1 MAGAPRAKTSRSI
14 AKPVARVEDPYR
26 ETDVHY
32 LVIDADTMSPDI
44 IEVEKGTP
52 GSFPTLQE
60 AKDVAMET
68 LKRRIEE
75 GMDSLGRLRGIG
87 VTIPRLM

>member
-1 MAGAPRAKTSRSI
+1 VT
-14 AKPVARVEDPYR
+14 RVENPYR
-26 ETDVHY
+26 ESDVDY
-32 LVIDADTMSPDI
+32 LVIDADSMSPDI
-44 IEVEKGTP
+44 VEVEKGTP

-75 GMDSLGRLRGIG
+75 GMESLGRLRGIG
-87 VTIPRLM
+87 ITIPRLM

>member
-1 MAGAPRAKTSRSI
+1 MAGAPRAKTSR
-14 AKPVARVEDPYR
+14 PVTRVENPYR
-26 ETDVHY
+26 ESDVDY
-32 LVIDADTMSPDI
+32 LVIDADSMSPDI
-44 IEVEKGTP
+44 VEVEKGTP

-75 GMDSLGRLRGIG
+75 GMESLGRLRGIG
-87 VTIPRLM
+87 ITIPRLM